1 MVEESTIVPG
11 REISCRKVPSAPGRR
26 ATVPTKGKVEGS
38 TESTVA
44 DTPWPP
50 GRITVEEY
58 SRTAVNPVILPELCS
73 CWNVRSS
80 DRGKGTAT
88 ETTDTSPPFA
98 WRTLAVSEL
107 LTIEAAICNPTM
119 AITPTPTQ
127 NAARTVRRPPRVRER
142 VV

>member
-26 ATVPTKGKVEGS
+26 ATVPTRGKVDGD
-38 TESTVA
+38 TEFTVA
-44 DTPWPP
+44 DTPWPL
-50 GRITVEEY
+50 GRMIVEEY
-58 SRTAVNPVILPELCS
+58 SRTAVNAVILPELCS

-80 DRGKGTAT
+80 DWGKGTAT
-88 ETTDTSPPFA
+88 ETTDTSPPLA

-107 LTIEAAICNPTM
+107 LTIDAAICSPTM
-119 AITPTPTQ
+119 AMTPTPTQ
-127 NAARTVRRPPRVRER
+127 KAARTVRRPPRVSER